1 MKVRKKKN
9 QMLQCI
15 YLIHSMFNG
24 LYLIISQWYEKA
36 LLETPNLASIYA
48 PNGKLL
54 GEGDLLKRTN
64 FSKTLE
70 LIAENGSEVFYRVIM
85 IHGFT

>member
-1 MKVRKKKN
+1 MFKK
-9 QMLQCI
+9 I
-15 YLIHSMFNG
+15 
-24 LYLIISQWYEKA
+24 
-36 LLETPNLASIYA
+36 LEENPNLASIYA

-70 LIAENGSEVFYRVIM
+70 LIAENGSEVFYRVI
-85 IHGFT
+85 II

>member
-1 MKVRKKKN
+1 
-9 QMLQCI
+9 MLEE
-15 YLIHSMFNG
+15 N
-24 LYLIISQWYEKA
+24 
-36 LLETPNLASIYA
+36 PNFASIYA

-70 LIAENGSEVFYRVIM
+70 LIAENGSEVFYKVI
-85 IHGFT
+85 II

>member
-1 MKVRKKKN
+1 MFKK
-9 QMLQCI
+9 I
-15 YLIHSMFNG
+15 
-24 LYLIISQWYEKA
+24 
-36 LLETPNLASIYA
+36 LEENPNLASIYA

-70 LIAENGSEVFYRVIM
+70 LIAENGSEVFYRVILFKDF
-85 IHGFT
+85 IKCP